1 MKSLRTTFAH
11 FRLAAVAVA
20 LSSAGLVAAPVAAQQ
35 LAPAVVVIVD
45 MDRVFNESAAGRQA
59 ATELQGRV
67 QALQARATTLQQQ
80 LTSEA
85 QAIQQGQQNN
95 TLTGQALEQRAQA
108 FGQRQQAAQQE
119 LGRSEEELGRARN
132 FVLQQLDQAA
142 QPIITQV
149 MRERNAQVALRKEAT
164 LQHSAALEVTNDV
177 IARLNQSL
185 PRVSTTPPAQ
195 PQQQQPQQQ
204 QQQPQQRR

>member
-1 MKSLRTTFAH
+1 MIKTPVK
-11 FRLAAVAVA
+11 RLAIA
-20 LSSAGLVAAPVAAQQ
+20 LAFGLSAAGLSAVPAAAQQ
-35 LAPAVVVIVD
+35 LAPAVIVIVD
-45 MDRVFNESAAGRQA
+45 MDRVFNESAAGKQA
-59 ATELQGRV
+59 ATELQGRM
-67 QALQARATTLQQQ
+67 QQLQARATTLQQQ
-80 LTSEA
+80 LTTEA

-95 TLTGQALEQRAQA
+95 SLTGQALEQRTQA

-119 LGRSEEELGRARN
+119 LGQSEEQIGRARN
-132 FVLQQLDQAA
+132 FVLQQLDQAT

-185 PRVSTTPPAQ
+185 PRVSTTPPAPQQQQQ
-195 PQQQQPQQQ
+195 PQQQQPQQ
-204 QQQPQQRR
+204 RR